1 MLVLSNESFSNEVC
15 KESSEFGDST
25 NLFIN
30 YGFSSIID
38 VEIVNLISL
47 SFLLKRQGK
56 SDL

>member
-1 MLVLSNESFSNEVC
+1 MLILSNESFSNEAR
-15 KESSEFGDST
+15 KESSEFDDST